1 MAREYSKGHRAKTM
15 LIAGVSALSLG
26 TGAGLASSAWAQA
39 PVAAPAAEVAEV
51 VVTGTSIRG
60 VAPIGSNLVSVGRDV
75 VEKTAAINAT
85 ELTNTVP
92 AITTSGAAPV
102 GENVFSYFSPQIH
115 SLAGSASNTTLVI
128 VDGLRM
134 PGGGTQFGQTDP
146 NILPNSAIQRV
157 EVLADGASSVYG
169 SDAVAGVVN
178 YILRRS
184 FDGVEISGRAGR
196 ADGWRNYDLGGIWGA
211 NWDSGGVYV
220 AASHSYQSP
229 LNADKRDF
237 LSMGDYRPVGGRN
250 VQSYACSPATI
261 RTPASGNNTY
271 LSPTA
276 TTAVANTPDNAP
288 CNLSPYGAAIQ
299 SNQRSNVL
307 VRVSNQFG
315 ERLTVTGTVNYNYLT
330 GSRRQGPGSI
340 SNATAFGPGSNRAGQ
355 INPFYVA
362 PAGDPN
368 ATQESVTWAA
378 ILPGDNYGTQ
388 SASNDTFYAFGN
400 IDYKLTDTWSVK
412 LSNSLGRSRSSSVSS
427 DVFCGPCA
435 LLALNGTSQASGS
448 LTASAVSG
456 ANVVALNTPLT
467 AANALDVWQPNGG
480 RTSASLLQRLY
491 SNNSSLTHWNS
502 FNQTKLEIQG
512 ELFHMPAGPV
522 RTAVG
527 GEYMWNTQKVYD
539 VSPSAIGN
547 SLQGANY
554 TSFDLERS
562 VYSAYAELVVPLVS
576 PEMGVPM
583 VRRLDLNLSGRYD
596 NYQDVGET
604 TNPKVAANWEVVEGV
619 RLRGNYATAF
629 VAPPMASIGIP
640 SLGYQRSADGA
651 GVSGSFFVPLDLYP
665 EARQLPGCATA
676 VGTCQIG
683 TGINQGLSR
692 SYGIGPGAKPQT
704 GNSWSV
710 GLDFSPP
717 SFSGFTASVTW
728 WANKFEGG
736 VNRPNVT
743 QQLYSAALHDR
754 LTLCPSGCTAAQIN
768 AFTNSA
774 NGGTLNGTLPATVY
788 FLNNNDQGN
797 LLNLNV
803 QGIDFNV
810 NYRLMTESA
819 GVFTIGGS
827 GTYYTKFTQSFGDTP
842 FSVLNTSG
850 FNSTFPSI
858 QQRYRFHL
866 GWELGRFSIDGFLNY
881 TGKYRNWANGAII
894 PVTTTAGGIPNGGGD
909 IVKANS
915 VFDLHA
921 EYDLDVAFL
930 KRGSVYIDAKNVFND
945 DPPFY
950 SGNTG
955 GIGVGGYGYNA
966 FVSNPLGRVVSV
978 GFRAGF

>member
-1 MAREYSKGHRAKTM
+1 MWNRFTMHTPQRRA
-15 LIAGVSALSLG
+15 LVAGVSALSLM
-26 TGAGLASSAWAQA
+26 AALAPSARAQSPA
-39 PVAAPAAEVAEV
+39 SASAADVEEV
-51 VVTGTSIRG
+51 VVTGSSIRG

-75 VEKTAAINAT
+75 AEKTAAINAT

-128 VDGLRM
+128 VDGMRM

-184 FDGVEISGRAGR
+184 FDGVEVSGRVGR
-196 ADGWRNYDLGGIWGA
+196 ADGWHSYDLNGIWGA
-211 NWDSGGVYV
+211 NWDTGGVYV
-220 AASHSYQSP
+220 AAAHSFQSP
-229 LNADKRDF
+229 MNADKRDF

-261 RTPASGNNTY
+261 RTTASGANTY

-276 TTAVANTPDNAP
+276 TTTVANTPDNAP

-299 SNQRSNVL
+299 SNTRSNVL
-307 VRVSNQFG
+307 MRVFNTFG
-315 ERLTVTGTVNYNYLT
+315 ERLTVTGTLNYNYLD

-340 SNATAFGPGSNRAGQ
+340 SNATAFGPGSGRTGQ
-355 INPFYVA
+355 INPFYIA
-362 PAGDPN
+362 PAGEPG

-378 ILPGDNYGTQ
+378 ILPGNDYGTQ

-400 IDYKLTDTWSVK
+400 LDYKLTDTWSVK
-412 LSNSLGRSRSSSVSS
+412 LSNALGRSRSSSVSEG
-427 DVFCGPCA
+427 VFCGPCA
-435 LLALNGTSQASGS
+435 LLALNGTSQANGS
-448 LTASAVSG
+448 LTASSVSG

-480 RTSASLLQRLY
+480 RTSAALLRRLY
-491 SNNSSLTHWNS
+491 SNDSSLTHWNS
-502 FNQTKLEIQG
+502 YNQTKLELQG
-512 ELFHMPAGPV
+512 EVFQLPAGVV
-522 RTAVG
+522 RMAVG
-527 GEYMWNTQKVYD
+527 GEYMWNTQD
-539 VSPSAIGN
+539 VKSVDPGNIGN
-547 SLQGANY
+547 SAQGSNHV
-554 TSFDLERS
+554 SFDLKRS
-562 VYSAYAELVVPLVS
+562 VYSAYAEVVVPLVS

-583 VRRLDLNLSGRYD
+583 VRRFDLNLSGRYD
-596 NYQDVGET
+596 NYEDVGET
-604 TNPKVAANWEVVEGV
+604 TNPKIAANWEVVEGV

-629 VAPPMASIGIP
+629 VAPPLASIGIP

-651 GVSGSFFVPLDLYP
+651 GNSGSFFVPIDLYP
-665 EARQLPGCATA
+665 QVRQLPGCATA

-692 SYGIGPGAKPQT
+692 SYGIGPNAKPQT

-717 SFSGFTASVTW
+717 SLSGFTASLTF
-728 WANKFEGG
+728 WANEFEGG

-754 LTLCPSGCTAAQIN
+754 LTLCPTGCTTAQID
-768 AFTNSA
+768 AFTNIA
-774 NGGTLNGTLPATVY
+774 NGGSLNGTLPATVY

-797 LLNLNV
+797 LLNLDV
-803 QGIDFNV
+803 QGLDFNFA
-810 NYRLMTESA
+810 YRLATDSA
-819 GVFTIGGS
+819 GDFMIGGS
-827 GTYYTKFTQSFGDTP
+827 GTYYTKFMQSFGDTP

-858 QQRYRFHL
+858 KQRYRFQV
-866 GWELGRFSIDGFLNY
+866 GWRMGAFSIDGFLNY

-909 IVKANS
+909 IVKANK
-915 VFDLHA
+915 VYDLHA
-921 EYDLDVAFL
+921 EYDLGLGFL
-930 KRGSVYIDAKNVFND
+930 TRGSIYVDVKNVFND